1 MTTPAAP
8 VEPKPGPS
16 VRMGSGGEFD
26 LIRQLLGPT
35 TDLGPAVVVGP
46 GDDAAVLDL
55 SRAILSTDL
64 TIEGVHFRRAWVTL
78 AEAGSRAVL
87 AAASDLAAMAASPV
101 AILVSL
107 AVAADESDALGE
119 LGEGIRSAADA
130 LGVPLVGG
138 DLTTSPGPIVID
150 VTVVGESEAP
160 VTRAGAAAGDEMWVT
175 GVLGGSAGAVH
186 AWQEGTEPAAELREA
201 FVRPTVRI
209 EEALWL
215 VDRGGVRAMID
226 LSDGLVGDAGHLAAA
241 AGVRIV
247 LDPGAV
253 PIHGGLPEEEAL
265 RLAMFGGEDYELCF
279 ASTPGVIEPIVGSF
293 KERFGADLTRVGYV
307 EEGDGVH
314 VRTEGGLRKIGAG
327 GFDHFAP
334 GRGSC

>member
-26 LIRQLLGPT
+26 LIRQLLGPP

-64 TIEGVHFRRAWVTL
+64 TIEGVHFVERGVTL

-150 VTVVGESEAP
+150 VNRGGRV
-160 VTRAGAAAGDEMWVT
+160 
-175 GVLGGSAGAVH
+175 GSAGDA
-186 AWQEGTEPAAELREA
+186 GGRG
-201 FVRPTVRI
+201 
-209 EEALWL
+209 
-215 VDRGGVRAMID
+215 RGGRDVGHRCVGWECRRRA
-226 LSDGLVGDAGHLAAA
+226 
-241 AGVRIV
+241 
-247 LDPGAV
+247 
-253 PIHGGLPEEEAL
+253 
-265 RLAMFGGEDYELCF
+265 RLA
-279 ASTPGVIEPIVGSF
+279 
-293 KERFGADLTRVGYV
+293 RR
-307 EEGDGVH
+307 H
-314 VRTEGGLRKIGAG
+314 RAG
-327 GFDHFAP
+327 
-334 GRGSC
+334 C